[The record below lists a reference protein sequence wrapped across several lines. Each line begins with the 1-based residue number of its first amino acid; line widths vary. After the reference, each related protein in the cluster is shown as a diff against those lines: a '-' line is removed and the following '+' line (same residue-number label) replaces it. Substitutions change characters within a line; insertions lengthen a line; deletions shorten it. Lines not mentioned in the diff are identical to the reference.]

1 MSFLNYL
8 DKINHTLYYIPHDAK
23 YLIIG
28 GVLMG
33 LDKEMLKGYMDIIFL
48 SLLQEQPLYGYELAK
63 KAREVSGAVFDI
75 KEATLY
81 MALKRLEKQG
91 LLISFWGN
99 PDEGSAGRRKY
110 YRLTDEG
117 MTHLLN
123 GKRDWDAFKMVIEQ
137 FLGGVRA

>member
-1 MSFLNYL
+1 
-8 DKINHTLYYIPHDAK
+8 
-23 YLIIG
+23 
-28 GVLMG
+28 MG

-48 SLLQEQPLYGYELAK
+48 SLLQAKPLYGYELAK
-63 KAREVSGAVFDI
+63 LAREVSGDVFDI

-91 LLISFWGN
+91 LLTSFWGD

-117 MTHLLN
+117 TAHLMQ
-123 GKRDWDAFKMVIEQ
+123 GKSDWEAFKRVIDQ
-137 FLGGVRA
+137 FLGGIRL